1 MLTRTLWCC
10 AAAGLLAVATAC
22 SSSTTSNSSTSAAPA
37 SSASPS
43 ATAAPLHLATMPTG
57 TVSLTWNPGTKEVTA
72 AVELW
77 GLTPGSSHAMHIHP
91 GVCADQTQPPS
102 IPFPDITADAMG
114 VAKQTV
120 VSTPVPAGIPTS
132 AYLNVH
138 LAPMATLGNPGGVG
152 FTSVECGDIAAG
164 TAAAGPV
171 TVKMSAPPVKGM
183 TPAGTVALAYDAA
196 KHSLHVD
203 LTATGL
209 PANSAHA
216 VHIHKGTCAAQ
227 GDVVYPLPDLQAD
240 ASGKGTVSTTVQNVT
255 TAPPATGWY
264 VNVHRGPMSQIL
276 SGDKPTLLFAP
287 ILCANVKG

>member
-1 MLTRTLWCC
+1 
-10 AAAGLLAVATAC
+10 
-22 SSSTTSNSSTSAAPA
+22 
-37 SSASPS
+37 
-43 ATAAPLHLATMPTG
+43 MPTG
-57 TVSLTWNPGTKEVTA
+57 TVSLTWNSATKEVTA
-72 AVELW
+72 AVDLW

-91 GVCADQTQPPS
+91 GVCKDQTKPPS

-114 VAKQTV
+114 VAKQTL
-120 VSTPVPAGIPTS
+120 VSKPAPAGIPTG
-132 AYLNVH
+132 AYINVH
-138 LAPMATLGNPGGVG
+138 LAPMATVGNPGDVS
-152 FTSVECGDIAAG
+152 FTSIACGDIAAG
-164 TAAAGPV
+164 TTAAGPV
-171 TVKMSAPPVKGM
+171 TVKMSAPPTKGV

-264 VNVHRGPMSQIL
+264 VNVHMGPMSQIL
-276 SGDKPTLLFAP
+276 AGDKPTMQFAP